1 MKTARPQS
9 AERKPAQKASVRLA
23 DGREL
28 IYFGARP
35 ERPAD
40 HPDLRELPP
49 VEVAPRLRYDPLA
62 DEWVVVASHRRER
75 AFSHGGRNCGSG
87 GDAGCPLCPS
97 TAASHTEVPAPVY
110 DVVVFENRFPALGG
124 PPGPAGS
131 PGLAAETAWIDGPLP
146 QPWAGRCEVVCFSQ
160 DHHAAFADL
169 TPGQAAIVVD
179 AWIDRT
185 AQLSLLPGVQQVYC
199 FENRGRE
206 IGATLSHPHGQIY
219 AYPFVTP
226 RTSRMLS
233 ACTAHRQR
241 TGRNLFD
248 QVVQS
253 ELADGSRVV
262 AAGEHWV
269 AFVPRATRWACEVQL
284 YPVQR
289 VPDLAALPQA
299 ARAEFCDLYLDVLR
313 RFGRLFGSPAPYI
326 AGVHQAPVRR
336 GREEFALHV
345 QVFSLQRAGGGLQYL
360 AGSELGMGVFATDV
374 VAEAAAERLRGLG

>member
-1 MKTARPQS
+1 MKTARQPES
-9 AERKPAQKASVRLA
+9 SERAGVRKTSVRLA

-28 IYFGARP
+28 IYFGATP

-40 HPDLRELPP
+40 YPDLRELPR
-49 VEVAPRLRYDPLA
+49 VEVSPQLRYDPLA
-62 DEWVVVASHRRER
+62 DEWVVVASHRRQR
-75 AFSHGGRNCGSG
+75 TLLP

-97 TAASHTEVPAPVY
+97 TRARRTEVPAPAY

-124 PPGPAGS
+124 A
-131 PGLAAETAWIDGPLP
+131 
-146 QPWAGRCEVVCFSQ
+146 AGRCEVIGFSP
-160 DHHAAFADL
+160 DHQASFADL
-169 TPGQAAIVVD
+169 SPGHAAIVVE

-185 AQLSLLPGVQQVYC
+185 AELSLLPGVQQVYC

-233 ACTAHRQR
+233 ACAAYRQR

-248 QVVQS
+248 QVLGA
-253 ELADGSRVV
+253 ELADGSRIV

-284 YPVQR
+284 YPVRR
-289 VPDLAALPQA
+289 VPDLAALPEA
-299 ARAEFCDLYLDVLR
+299 ARAEFCRLYLDLLR
-313 RFGRLFGSPAPYI
+313 RFDRLYDAPAPYI
-326 AGVHQAPVRR
+326 AAVHQAPVRQ

-345 QVFSLQRAGGGLQYL
+345 ELFSLRRGPGGLQYL

-374 VAEAAAERLRGLG
+374 VAESAAERLRQLG